1 MEIIGYIIA
10 AVVGGGT
17 GFFLGRNL
25 LLSMFKGEQIK
36 AKAEAEAILKTA
48 DEKAKNIA
56 KEKELEIREKFDQQ
70 RRDYNQD
77 VERRNR
83 ELNEKEQK
91 AKQRDQQ
98 MSQKM
103 EQVARKEQEL
113 TQAQSQTEKLQ
124 EQLTTRKGELDKA
137 HNEAVSRLEKIAGV
151 SAEEAKNELISA
163 LKDEA
168 RAKALAQVKEVIDEA
183 KSTAAKEAKKVVI
196 ETIQRTATEHAIENA
211 ISVFPIKSD
220 EVKGQIIGREG
231 RNIRALEAATG
242 VEVIVDDTPD
252 AVILSCFD
260 PLRREIARL
269 SLHRLV
275 TDGRIHPARIEE
287 VVAKVKKQIEDEI
300 MEIGE
305 RTCIDLGITG
315 LHKELV
321 RLVGKMRYRSSYG
334 QNLLQHSR
342 EVANLCA
349 VMAAELG
356 LNPKLA
362 KRAGLLHDIGKVPDD
377 NPELPHAILGMELA
391 KKYNEHPVVC
401 NAIGA
406 HHDEIE
412 MTDPISAIIQ
422 ACDAVSGAR
431 PGARREVVESYLKR
445 LKELESI
452 ANGFNGVQKSY
463 AIQAGRELR
472 VIVESEKVTDEQ
484 SDLLSVSISEKI
496 QNEMQYPG
504 QIKVTV
510 IREKRAVSFAK

>member
-151 SAEEAKNELISA
+151 SAEEAKNELIAA

-342 EVANLCA
+342 EVANL
-349 VMAAELG
+349 
-356 LNPKLA
+356 
-362 KRAGLLHDIGKVPDD
+362 
-377 NPELPHAILGMELA
+377 
-391 KKYNEHPVVC
+391 
-401 NAIGA
+401 
-406 HHDEIE
+406 
-412 MTDPISAIIQ
+412 
-422 ACDAVSGAR
+422 
-431 PGARREVVESYLKR
+431 
-445 LKELESI
+445 
-452 ANGFNGVQKSY
+452 
-463 AIQAGRELR
+463 
-472 VIVESEKVTDEQ
+472 
-484 SDLLSVSISEKI
+484 
-496 QNEMQYPG
+496 
-504 QIKVTV
+504 
-510 IREKRAVSFAK
+510 